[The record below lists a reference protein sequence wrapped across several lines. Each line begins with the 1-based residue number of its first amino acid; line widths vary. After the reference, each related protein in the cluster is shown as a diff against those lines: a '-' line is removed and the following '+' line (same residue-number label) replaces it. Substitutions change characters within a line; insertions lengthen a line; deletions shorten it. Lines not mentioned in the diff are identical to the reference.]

1 MQALLARYR
10 RDRFGW
16 LFVSLLL
23 TLAVNPVVEAFARFN
38 PIEAFLGVNLLAA
51 ILGAAEQR
59 WIRRLAVLAVVF
71 VAVRVLAVGL
81 DVPGLLPASSFA
93 WVIAIVLAI
102 AATARHAFRARS
114 IDAEHVFAAL
124 DAYLL
129 AGLAFG
135 VGYALLDRTL
145 PDSFGAAAESD
156 LSITR
161 GIYFSFVTLATLGYG
176 DIVPTSDIARGVVIL
191 EAVIGQFYLTVV
203 IARLVS
209 LYRTPGS

>member
-10 RDRFGW
+10 RHRFAL

-23 TLAVNPVVEAFARFN
+23 TLAVNPVVDAVVHFN
-38 PIEAFLGVNLLAA
+38 PIEAFLGLNLIAA
-51 ILGAAEQR
+51 IAGAAQGR
-59 WIRRLAVLAVVF
+59 WFRRLVYLAVVF
-71 VAVRVLAVGL
+71 VAVRGLAVGL

-93 WVIAIVLAI
+93 WVIAVVLAI

-129 AGLAFG
+129 AGLVFG
-135 VGYALLDRTL
+135 VGYTLLDAIL
-145 PDSFGAAAESD
+145 PGSFGVAAESD
-156 LSITR
+156 LSMMR

-176 DIVPTSDIARGVVIL
+176 DIVPASDIARGVVIL

-203 IARLVS
+203 VARLVG
-209 LYRTPGS
+209 LYSQRS